1 MNKIRVLWISDG
13 VIPTGFSRVAHSIIK
28 YLPKDKYEILH
39 LAINYDGDPHPF
51 NHKIYTAKNK
61 GDIYGTNRI
70 KEFSKAGI
78 DLIFILNDLWITTMY
93 LEEIKNVFKENIPP
107 VVAYFPVDAKGYDSE
122 WFRHFDIVKEA
133 VVYTKFG
140 YDVVKEE
147 APRTFDFKIIPH
159 GVDTSIFYKMD
170 KTREELKKEFFPPRE
185 DFEDS
190 FIVLNANRNQPRKR
204 IDIAIKG
211 FALFAENK
219 PFNVKYYHHAGISD
233 VGWDVLKLTSKL
245 KKLGMDKRLVLTS
258 FERGVQRVTDEKLNM
273 IYNCTDIGLN
283 TSMGEGFGLPNVEH
297 ATTGAPQIVSGN
309 SASLELFQDC
319 GLIIPPIMELEF
331 ERVQTTGS
339 LVTAEAVA
347 ERLCITVQN

>member
-13 VIPTGFSRVAHSIIK
+13 VIPTGFSRVSHSIIK

-70 KEFSKAGI
+70 KEFSKAGV

-93 LEEIKNVFKENIPP
+93 LEEIKNVFKE
-107 VVAYFPVDAKGYDSE
+107 
-122 WFRHFDIVKEA
+122 
-133 VVYTKFG
+133 
-140 YDVVKEE
+140 E
-147 APRTFDFKIIPH
+147 APRTFDFKIVPH

-211 FALFAENK
+211 FALFSENK

-233 VGWDVLKLTSKL
+233 VGWDVLKLTAKL

-273 IYNCTDIGLN
+273 IYNCTDVGLN

-297 ATTGAPQIVSGN
+297 ATTGAPQI
-309 SASLELFQDC
+309 
-319 GLIIPPIMELEF
+319 LIPLWE
-331 ERVQTTGS
+331 V
-339 LVTAEAVA
+339 
-347 ERLCITVQN
+347 